1 MTDSRIVLTVS
12 ARDQRGLV
20 GMIAGIIRSH
30 GGSWVDSA
38 ITRLAGALAGVIE
51 IEVADNQRDGL
62 LQALASLDSA
72 QVRPVTGAAPGRRL
86 AVHGRRARLVLACV
100 DRPGIVADLATALAA
115 TGAIFETLE
124 TAAEHGSMS
133 GEMMFSA
140 RAIVWMPDGLSPQAL
155 GDACE
160 ALSGDL
166 MADIEM
172 LPERTRPV
180 VPA

>member
-1 MTDSRIVLTVS
+1 MADSRIVLTVS
-12 ARDQRGLV
+12 AADRRGLV

-51 IEVADNQRDGL
+51 IDVPEIRREAL
-62 LQALASLDSA
+62 LHALASLDSA
-72 QVRPVTGAAPGRRL
+72 QVRPVVAA
-86 AVHGRRARLVLACV
+86 AVQHKPQVQGRRARLVLACV
-100 DRPGIVADLATALAA
+100 DRPGIVADLAAALAA
-115 TGAIFETLE
+115 TGAVFETLE
-124 TAAEHGSMS
+124 TTAEHGSMS

-140 RAIVWMPDGLSPQAL
+140 RAVVWMPEGLTPQAL

-166 MADIEM
+166 MADIDL
-172 LPERTRPV
+172 LPERTRPAV
-180 VPA
+180 LA

>member
-1 MTDSRIVLTVS
+1 MTNARMVLTV
-12 ARDQRGLV
+12 AAPDRRGLV

-38 ITRLAGALAGVIE
+38 ITRLAGALAGVIQ
-51 IEVADNQRDGL
+51 IDIADDRRDGL
-62 LQALASLDSA
+62 LLALANLDTA
-72 QVRPVTGAAPGRRL
+72 QIRPVVADGGERR
-86 AVHGRRARLVLACV
+86 VEVKGRRARLVLACV

-115 TGAIFETLE
+115 TGAVFETLE

-140 RAIVWMPDGLSPQAL
+140 RAVVWMPDGLSPQAL